1 MTCTYPPPHMPCMYP
16 PTDINN
22 PLLQAQIADLLKQVH
37 ATPGAG
43 APSAAAEGAPVT
55 TTPAPGASNA
65 GVCVAE
71 SKLWGVCMQA
81 QILKRLNAKP

>member
-1 MTCTYPPPHMPCMYP
+1 MTFMYPPPHMTCMYP
-16 PTDINN
+16 PTDINT

-37 ATPGAG
+37 ETPGAG
-43 APSAAAEGAPVT
+43 APSAAAAGAPVT

-71 SKLWGVCMQA
+71 SKLWGMCMQA

>member
-1 MTCTYPPPHMPCMYP
+1 MTCMYP

-37 ATPGAG
+37 AALGAG
-43 APSAAAEGAPVT
+43 APSAAAAASGAPVT

-81 QILKRLNAKP
+81 QILKSLNPKP

>member
-1 MTCTYPPPHMPCMYP
+1 MTCMYPP

-22 PLLQAQIADLLKQVH
+22 LLLQAHIADLLKQVH
-37 ATPGAG
+37 ATRGAG
-43 APSAAAEGAPVT
+43 APSAAAAGAPVT

-65 GVCVAE
+65 GACVAV

-81 QILKRLNAKP
+81 KILKSLNPKP